1 MIDFLVN
8 QEIAWEKTVDI
19 RLVCVI
25 LMSFALHKCIHIFN
39 EWKLCI
45 CDFEAVVFSNVF
57 GLLPASPGLVVF
69 VFQLCGP
76 GCLLLLASKFLPSSW
91 RLSWASCSCC
101 LCFLNLPLSF
111 VSNVSSSYCF
121 LIVLISLFASSREMP
136 REIIFNTPCKKTML
150 QDNRNEHNKR

>member
-1 MIDFLVN
+1 MIDFLVH

-39 EWKLCI
+39 EWKVCSKRKKRHLWFWGGCFLK
-45 CDFEAVVFSNVF
+45 DVF

-101 LCFLNLPLSF
+101 VCFLNLPLSF

-136 REIIFNTPCKKTML
+136 REIIFNTPRK
-150 QDNRNEHNKR
+150 QNKATRQ